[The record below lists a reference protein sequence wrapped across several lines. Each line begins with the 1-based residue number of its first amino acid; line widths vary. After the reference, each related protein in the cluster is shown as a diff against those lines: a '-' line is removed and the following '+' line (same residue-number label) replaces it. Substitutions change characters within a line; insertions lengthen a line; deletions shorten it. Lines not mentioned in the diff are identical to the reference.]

1 MSPTIHD
8 LLAAHRATS
17 QTEREKGTYFE
28 KMISNFSRYESAAP
42 LHPNTFPSN
51 ANRI

>member
-17 QTEREKGTYFE
+17 QTEREKVTYFE
-28 KMISNFSRYESAAP
+28 ELIRNFFRYESAAP
-42 LHPNTFPSN
+42 RHPNTFHAN